1 MSYIL
6 DALRRA
12 EAERQR
18 GQVPGLDA
26 QPVARPADSDAPRRL
41 PLGSLVA
48 GAVLLAAGITAAVWW
63 RTQPTVAPAAA
74 PAMTPPAT
82 QVTPP
87 PAAPPTD
94 KLPVVVS
101 APPTPAPTPPG
112 RVILPA
118 SAPAPPIAAT
128 AASAHEPAP
137 ARSEPKSTPL
147 AALSAD
153 LRRELPPLAIGG
165 SIWSDSAAQ
174 RFVIINGQVVH
185 EGEVVAAGVVLERI
199 GPKAAVLRWRDLRIE
214 LPL

>member
-87 PAAPPTD
+87 PAAPATD

-112 RVILPA
+112 PVILPT
-118 SAPAPPIAAT
+118 SAPTPPIAAT
-128 AASAHEPAP
+128 AASAPEPAAP
-137 ARSEPKSTPL
+137 RTEPRSTPL